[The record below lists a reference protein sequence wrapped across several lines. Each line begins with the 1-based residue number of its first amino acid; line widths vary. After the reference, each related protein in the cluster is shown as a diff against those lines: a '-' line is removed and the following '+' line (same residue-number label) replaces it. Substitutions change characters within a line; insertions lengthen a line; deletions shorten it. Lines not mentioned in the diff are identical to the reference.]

1 MVNAIRN
8 WVGNGAVPPQYKIC
22 SGDFQSP
29 SILIK
34 FYTAQKNSNAE
45 LEKKSEN
52 FSDTF
57 FGGVGALEQL

>member
-8 WVGNGAVPPQYKIC
+8 WGERRRSPQYKIW

>member
-1 MVNAIRN
+1 MRFVTGGGTAPF
-8 WVGNGAVPPQYKIC
+8 PPQYKIW

-29 SILIK
+29 AILIK